1 MEDLSLKKKKGV
13 DSINLSNISSIKH
26 LHFHPQ
32 QKSKRQSWSVDKNNH
47 LRPQSDLKSSES
59 LAAWKVD
66 CRCRGRGQWRWRGG
80 HPLVHPWGEQ
90 GLSLVGKQRGLRCHT
105 ASSSLC
111 QRGLDRLEN
120 KSARLSVW
128 WRDSSQ
134 IQVGFGLVG
143 LRLVLQC
150 IQVSWRLWL
159 RFLFLK
165 EMKRQTV
172 NCFSVASTMVMQR
185 TILNYWIN
193 QYEVGSGNI

>member
-1 MEDLSLKKKKGV
+1 MEDLSLKKERKKKGA
-13 DSINLSNISSIKH
+13 DSINLPNISSRKH

-59 LAAWKVD
+59 LAGWKVD
-66 CRCRGRGQWRWRGG
+66 YRCRGRGQRRWRGG

-90 GLSLVGKQRGLRCHT
+90 GLSLVGKQRGLHCRT

-111 QRGLDRLEN
+111 LRALDRLEN

-128 WRDSSQ
+128 LRNSIQ

-143 LRLVLQC
+143 LISLAIHSRVMEVMIEISVC
-150 IQVSWRLWL
+150 
-159 RFLFLK
+159 LF
-165 EMKRQTV
+165 
-172 NCFSVASTMVMQR
+172 F
-185 TILNYWIN
+185 
-193 QYEVGSGNI
+193 